1 VLSGVGAPSV
11 GTMTDPTEYDPTSLR
26 NQPAMRAGS
35 EKRWLIAGGIL
46 LVVAGTIFAF
56 LMPLQFASAGMALSL
71 LVAGYLAMI
80 VSAIFIRSAR
90 AKSMTLA
97 WLMAA
102 MGTSAVIGLVVLIA
116 LEWAA
121 GASSGH
127 SGV

>member
-1 VLSGVGAPSV
+1 
-11 GTMTDPTEYDPTSLR
+11 MTDPTEYDPTSMR
-26 NQPAMRAGS
+26 NQPAMRQGG

-80 VSAIFIRSAR
+80 LSAIFIQSAR

-102 MGTSAVIGLVVLIA
+102 MGISAVIGLVVLIA

>member
-1 VLSGVGAPSV
+1 
-11 GTMTDPTEYDPTSLR
+11 MTYPTEYDPTSLR

-46 LVVAGTIFAF
+46 LIVAGPIFAF

-80 VSAIFIRSAR
+80 LSAIFIQSAR

-102 MGTSAVIGLVVLIA
+102 MGISAVIGLVVVIA

>member
-1 VLSGVGAPSV
+1 
-11 GTMTDPTEYDPTSLR
+11 
-26 NQPAMRAGS
+26 
-35 EKRWLIAGGIL
+35 
-46 LVVAGTIFAF
+46 
-56 LMPLQFASAGMALSL
+56 
-71 LVAGYLAMI
+71 
-80 VSAIFIRSAR
+80 
-90 AKSMTLA
+90 LA